1 MSVQSFIFCSPLQ
14 RVLRDGGISFLFI
27 LAYRDPRTVLELS
40 GCFVKVNEETSEM
53 LVALT
58 RNGLTILVRQLN
70 RLVWRNSV
78 DG

>member
-1 MSVQSFIFCSPLQ
+1 M
-14 RVLRDGGISFLFI
+14 FI